1 MPYRGGVFTK
11 DLYYHIYN
19 RGAGKQPIFFNSANY
34 EHLLHLVK
42 RYSPIYGAKIIAY
55 CWMPNHYHLLLRQE
69 TDQSLSKF
77 INVLFNAYVQA
88 VNQEQGRSGTLFE
101 GRFRHVCVD
110 RYEYLIHLCRYIH
123 NNPRKAGL
131 VSKLEDWPYSNYLD
145 WIGLRN
151 GILKDDA
158 FIEQHFPGTH
168 EAYRQFV
175 DDLKEETR
183 VSEQM
188 EGYIWD

>member
-1 MPYRGGVFTK
+1 MPYRGCVFAK
-11 DLYYHIYN
+11 GLYYHIYN
-19 RGAGKQPIFFNSANY
+19 RGAGQQPIFFNTANY
-34 EHLLHLVK
+34 EYLLRLVK
-42 RYSPIYGAKIIAY
+42 RYSLKYGAKIIAY
-55 CWMPNHYHLLLRQE
+55 CWMPNHYHFLLRQE
-69 TDQSLSKF
+69 TDEPLSKF

-110 RYEYLIHLCRYIH
+110 RYEYLTHLCRYIH

-158 FIEQHFPGTH
+158 FIEQHFPGTR

-183 VSEQM
+183 VGGEM
-188 EGYIWD
+188 KGYILD